1 MIKDNRKRYRYRLNS
16 KEILRNIDNCNSI
29 EQKELLLILIEYK
42 IPFDI
47 INEFLYF
54 DSRRKTKFLQCKNVD
69 LTSQEKKTISDLIA
83 IIKAL
88 SEDKILP
95 TKDMTS
101 FYYVIILEIRYLNLC
116 KILNN
121 RGRNG

>member
-1 MIKDNRKRYRYRLNS
+1 MMKDNRKRYRYRLNS

-54 DSRRKTKFLQCKNVD
+54 DGRRKTKFLQCKNVD

-101 FYYVIILEIRYLNLC
+101 FYYIIILEIRYLNLC